1 MPQSHYLLSLV
12 PSATKGT
19 ASTTRSPAAPLTWPC
34 EKGNIPR
41 AINAPIF
48 FQQASCL
55 PRSMPV
61 IPGQKLM
68 LEHGFQAGM
77 LSRRTPFQEMGF
89 GLKLSCISSWNPSA
103 TPGAPWQR
111 SILSEIHEGGIPFPP
126 NPFHRAAINC
136 SSTQKNPSKKLP
148 CEHCNQPVQSIFTPR
163 GQFCVAQCLLPP
175 PAIPLTS
182 QEMISRSC
190 PSAGIL
196 ESCHK

>member
-1 MPQSHYLLSLV
+1 MLSLV

-41 AINAPIF
+41 AINSPIF

-89 GLKLSCISSWNPSA
+89 GLKLSCISSWNRSA

-136 SSTQKNPSKKLP
+136 SSTQK
-148 CEHCNQPVQSIFTPR
+148 
-163 GQFCVAQCLLPP
+163 PP
-175 PAIPLTS
+175 PKNSPASIAISLFNPFSHPGGSFVWLS
-182 QEMISRSC
+182 VFSHLQQF
-190 PSAGIL
+190 P
-196 ESCHK
+196 